1 MKVVNVVLMV
11 LMAALAVK
19 EGADIVQHGATT
31 SNVVFG
37 LLFAMFAV
45 RRYMLMSKYS

>member
-1 MKVVNVVLMV
+1 MKIFNIIMMV
-11 LMAALAVK
+11 LMAILAVR
-19 EGADIVQHGATT
+19 EGLDIAQHGAN
-31 SNVVFG
+31 SGNVVFG

>member
-1 MKVVNVVLMV
+1 MKIFNIVMMV
-11 LMAALAVK
+11 LMAILAVR
-19 EGADIVQHGATT
+19 EGVDIAQHGADT

-37 LLFAMFAV
+37 LLFATFAV